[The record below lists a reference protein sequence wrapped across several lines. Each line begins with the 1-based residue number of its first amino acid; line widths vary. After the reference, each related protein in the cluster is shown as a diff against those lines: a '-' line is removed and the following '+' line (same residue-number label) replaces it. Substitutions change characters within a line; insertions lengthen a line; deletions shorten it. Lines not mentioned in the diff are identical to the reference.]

1 MESTWKTRQ
10 PNTLDGKRTSL
21 STKKDE
27 TMAKILVVEDDPDL
41 LNLVSMALTSRGY
54 QVQKCSGGDEALGML
69 RVYKFDLIILDW
81 MMPDITGLDVCKQY
95 RENGGKVPIL
105 MLTAKAKISDKEIG
119 LDSGADDYLTKPFDN
134 NELAA
139 RVRALLR
146 RPPTMT
152 GTTMEFGHIKIDPA
166 SCKVFKSGEEIH
178 VRPKVYDL
186 LEFFMRHPG
195 QVFTAEALLARV
207 WMDEASASP
216 DTIRTHIKLLR
227 KSIKE
232 QGKPDLIET
241 IRGKGYMLKAD
252 LKVS

>member
-1 MESTWKTRQ
+1 VERLFIQ
-10 PNTLDGKRTSL
+10 PNVAGGREIQESQKEE
-21 STKKDE
+21 K
-27 TMAKILVVEDDPDL
+27 MAKILVVEDDPDL
-41 LNLVSMALTSRGY
+41 LNLIGMALTSRGY

-81 MMPDITGLDVCKQY
+81 MMPDITGVEVCRQY
-95 RENGGKVPIL
+95 RERGGKVPIL
-105 MLTAKAKISDKEIG
+105 MLTAKAKVSDKEVG

-139 RVRALLR
+139 RIRALLR
-146 RPPTMT
+146 RPPEMT
-152 GTTMEFGHIKIDPA
+152 GTTMQYGHIKIDPA
-166 SCKVFKSGEEIH
+166 SCKVYKSDQEIH

-232 QGKPDLIET
+232 PDKPDLIET

-252 LKVS
+252 LKV